1 MRANKYWLIGAMLTP
16 GDQMWSCDA
25 AVAATTYSG
34 EVQAAAA
41 TATAKHNTIPVWDST
56 KVSRLHFNDLQ

>member
-1 MRANKYWLIGAMLTP
+1 MLTP

-41 TATAKHNTIPVWDST
+41 TATAKHNTVPVWDST